1 MTIKADNMYTLLSIE
16 AWRYDEGWTW
26 NNWFK
31 IEEDIYIEEP
41 TNVRSLLKF
50 MRRNGWLSD
59 ESKGRVELEDD
70 GYNIVIQDRN
80 THEPIFAFEPQWDM

>member
-1 MTIKADNMYTLLSIE
+1 MTIKVENMYTLLSID

-26 NNWFK
+26 NQWFN
-31 IEEDIYIEEP
+31 IENDIYLEDISP
-41 TNVRSLLKF
+41 RKLFKF